1 MSAYIVNTFDTGT
14 IPLVSRTFIE
24 PVHATEQVCNLERYN
39 GITAVR
45 VESSKLRCDMT
56 GFWKTLGPGLVWAA
70 AAIGVSHLVQS
81 TRAGAA
87 YGFALVGVVILV
99 IVLKYPFFEFGPRY
113 AGATG
118 ESLLDGYRRL
128 GSWAVA
134 VFLLMTFGTMFTVLA
149 VVTVVTASLA
159 TQVLGPWLSPAGYSA
174 VLLAVCALILIPGRY
189 PLLDKVVKAIMV
201 VLTLST
207 IGALVVAVL
216 GGRAE
221 MAAGP
226 SPWSWEAFPFVI
238 ALAGWMPSAIDIS
251 VWHSLWTLERTKET
265 GYRPRLKEVLLDFN
279 VGYVGTACL
288 ALAFLALG
296 AFVLHGR
303 GVELPASGAAFA
315 QELIRVYAEL
325 LGSWSRPVIA
335 AAAFTTMFSTTLTV
349 ADAFP
354 RVLARATAIVTP
366 RLAHGREGTLYWS
379 WMVVLTAGAVTIIFA
394 FSNRMLDLVDLAT
407 TLSFLTAPVLSWLN
421 LRAVTS
427 PHMPPGTTPPPWL
440 RILAWIGLVG
450 SVVFAGVFLAIRFG

>member
-1 MSAYIVNTFDTGT
+1 M
-14 IPLVSRTFIE
+14 
-24 PVHATEQVCNLERYN
+24 H
-39 GITAVR
+39 
-45 VESSKLRCDMT
+45 

-81 TRAGAA
+81 TRAGAE
-87 YGFALVGVVILV
+87 YGFALVGVVVLV
-99 IVLKYPFFEFGPRY
+99 NVLKYPFFEFGPRY

-128 GSWAVA
+128 GGWAVA
-134 VFLLMTFGTMFTVLA
+134 VFLVVTFGTMFTVLA
-149 VVTVVTASLA
+149 VVTVVTGSLA
-159 TQVLGPWLSPAGYSA
+159 TQVLGPALSPAGYSA
-174 VLLAVCALILIPGRY
+174 VLLGVCAVILIPGRY
-189 PLLDKVVKAIMV
+189 PLLDKVVKGIMV

-207 IGALVVAVL
+207 VAAVAAALL
-216 GGRAE
+216 GGRAQV
-221 MAAGP
+221 AAGP
-226 SPWSWEAFPFVI
+226 SPWTREAFPFVI

-265 GYRPRLKEVLLDFN
+265 GYRPKLREVLLDFN

-288 ALAFLALG
+288 ALGFLALG

-315 QELIRVYAEL
+315 QELIRVYTDL
-325 LGSWSRPVIA
+325 LGPWSRPVIA
-335 AAAFTTMFSTTLTV
+335 VAAFTTMFSTTLTV

-354 RVLARATAIVTP
+354 RVLARAGQIVAP
-366 RLAHGREGTLYWS
+366 RLTDQREDALYWG
-379 WMVVLTAGAVTIIFA
+379 WMVVLTGGALTLIFA

-421 LRAVTS
+421 FRAVTS

-440 RILAWIGLVG
+440 HTLAWIGLVG
-450 SVVFAGVFLAIRFG
+450 SVIFAAVFLVLRFG

>member
-1 MSAYIVNTFDTGT
+1 
-14 IPLVSRTFIE
+14 
-24 PVHATEQVCNLERYN
+24 
-39 GITAVR
+39 
-45 VESSKLRCDMT
+45 MT

-87 YGFALVGVVILV
+87 YGFSLVAVVLV
-99 IVLKYPFFEFGPRY
+99 VNVLKYPFFEFGPRY

-128 GSWAVA
+128 GRWAVA

-149 VVTVVTASLA
+149 VVTVVTGSLA

-174 VLLAVCALILIPGRY
+174 VLLGVCALILVPGRY
-189 PLLDKVVKAIMV
+189 PLLDKVVKVIMV

-207 IGALVVAVL
+207 LAALAAAIF
-216 GGRAE
+216 GGRAQVG
-221 MAAGP
+221 AGP
-226 SPWSWEAFPFVI
+226 SPWTREAFPFVI

-265 GYRPRLKEVLLDFN
+265 GYKPRLREVLLDFN
-279 VGYVGTACL
+279 VGYVGTVCL
-288 ALAFLALG
+288 ALGFLALG

-315 QELIRVYAEL
+315 QELIRVYTEL
-325 LGSWSRPVIA
+325 LGPWSRPVIA
-335 AAAFTTMFSTTLTV
+335 VAAFTTMFSTTLTV

-354 RVLARATAIVTP
+354 RVLARATGIVAP
-366 RLAHGREGTLYWS
+366 RLGGRREDAFYWV
-379 WMVVLTAGAVTIIFA
+379 WMLILTAGALTIIFA

-421 LRAVTS
+421 FRAVTS

-440 RILAWIGLVG
+440 RGLAWVGLVG
-450 SVVFAGVFLAIRFG
+450 SVVFAAVFLAIRFG